1 MYPISTMTRNTTLLP
16 AVVRDRYDL
25 QILTGHAAPKQTNI
39 TTSKMLVIVEI
50 GYIAGICFK
59 LTGTLDYVIAL
70 YVLNAGMVLID
81 IGLYRRN
88 TLIMRANSGSFADE
102 EHMSGDK
109 S

>member
-1 MYPISTMTRNTTLLP
+1 MSSIFE
-16 AVVRDRYDL
+16 VV
-25 QILTGHAAPKQTNI
+25 
-39 TTSKMLVIVEI
+39 MLVCFGAAWPVSIRKSYQSRTTAGKSVVFLIIVEI

-88 TLIMRANSGSFADE
+88 ILIMRANSGSFAVEAD
-102 EHMSGDK
+102 MAGGK

>member
-1 MYPISTMTRNTTLLP
+1 MSSIFEVVMLVCFGAAWPVSICKSYRSRTT
-16 AVVRDRYDL
+16 AGKSVVF
-25 QILTGHAAPKQTNI
+25 
-39 TTSKMLVIVEI
+39 LVIVEI

-70 YVLNAGMVLID
+70 YALNAGMVLID

-88 TLIMRANSGSFADE
+88 TLIMRKNSGSFVVEAE
-102 EHMSGDK
+102 MAGEK

>member
-1 MYPISTMTRNTTLLP
+1 MSSIFEVVMLVCFGAAWPVSICKSYQSRTT
-16 AVVRDRYDL
+16 AGKSVVF
-25 QILTGHAAPKQTNI
+25 
-39 TTSKMLVIVEI
+39 LVIVEI

-88 TLIMRANSGSFADE
+88 TLIMRTNSGSFAVE
-102 EHMSGDK
+102 EDMSGGN

>member
-1 MYPISTMTRNTTLLP
+1 MSSIFEVVMLVCFGAAWPVSICKSYQSRTT
-16 AVVRDRYDL
+16 AGKSVVF
-25 QILTGHAAPKQTNI
+25 
-39 TTSKMLVIVEI
+39 LVIVEI

-70 YVLNAGMVLID
+70 YVLNAGMVLVD

-88 TLIMRANSGSFADE
+88 TLVMRTNSASFAVEAD
-102 EHMSGDK
+102 MAGGK